1 MNEVIRVFIGAPNDV
16 NSEREIIK
24 KVINNINNIYRCTE
38 YPQFDIVEV
47 KKDVRPDIGS
57 GLDAQEVID
66 SKVNENYDV
75 FIGILWKKFG
85 TPTKKYDSGTQQEFE
100 NALKSNAKVMFYF
113 SKLPFTTD
121 DIDPIQLGKIL
132 NFKKSIQNEGLYFD
146 YNSLEDFENLIT
158 NNLRILAI
166 EKHDANPK
174 KLEKD
179 ESEKDDETEEKPM
192 FDLIETTLINFKE
205 IETDV
210 THLSELFDILNED
223 FNNINPPTEDNLQS
237 YKIYSNKVAD
247 ILNELSVNF
256 KDGKNN
262 LINHYSTGINNLIE
276 LLELYGN
283 YMDDST
289 RKEMEIGINSNI
301 NVLNDF
307 NNQMQEI
314 ITTYEQIPPMTNK
327 LIRSKNKFI
336 KNIKELL
343 KDVKNLRSLLYK
355 SLIELND
362 SDK

>member
-1 MNEVIRVFIGAPNDV
+1 MNEVIRVFIGAPSDV

-24 KVINNINNIYRCTE
+24 KVIYNINNLYRGTE
-38 YPQFDIVEV
+38 YAQFDIVELER
-47 KKDVRPDIGS
+47 DVRPDIGS
-57 GLDAQEVID
+57 GLEAQEVID
-66 SKVNENYDV
+66 SKVNGNYDV

-85 TPTKKYDSGTQQEFE
+85 TPTKKHESGTQQEFE
-100 NALKSNAKVMFYF
+100 NALKSDAKVMFYF

-132 NFKKSIQNEGLYFD
+132 NFKKSLQSEGLYFD
-146 YNSLEDFENLIT
+146 YNSLEDFENLVT

-166 EKHDANPK
+166 ERHDEKPK
-174 KLEKD
+174 ELEKE
-179 ESEKDDETEEKPM
+179 ESEKYDETQEKPM
-192 FDLIETTLINFKE
+192 FDLIETTLTNFKE
-205 IETDV
+205 IENDV
-210 THLSELFDILNED
+210 KQLSELFNILNED
-223 FNNINPPTEDNLQS
+223 FNNITPPTEDNLQS
-237 YKIYSNKVAD
+237 YKIFSNKVAD
-247 ILNELSVNF
+247 LLNELSINF

-262 LINHYSTGINNLIE
+262 LINHYSIAINDLIE
-276 LLELYGN
+276 LLELYGY

-301 NVLNDF
+301 DVLNDF
-307 NNQMQEI
+307 NNQMNEI
-314 ITTYEQIPPMTNK
+314 MTQYDKIPPMTNK
-327 LIRSKNKFI
+327 LIRSKNNFI